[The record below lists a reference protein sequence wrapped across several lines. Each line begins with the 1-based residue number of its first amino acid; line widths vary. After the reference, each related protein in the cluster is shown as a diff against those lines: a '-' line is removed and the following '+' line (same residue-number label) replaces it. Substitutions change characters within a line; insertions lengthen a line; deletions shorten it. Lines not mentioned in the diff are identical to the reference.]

1 MALEAAAIK
10 WSGIGIEVPLEE
22 LNLPGEAPRWAPRL
36 PLRRPPPAL
45 TPRRVRKAAVGPP
58 FEPG

>member
-1 MALEAAAIK
+1 MALEAAAIG

-22 LNLPGEAPRWAPRL
+22 QYRRGSAPMGAASIA
-36 PLRRPPPAL
+36 PPPAL
-45 TPRRVRKAAVGPP
+45 TPRRVRKAALGPP

>member
-10 WSGIGIEVPLEE
+10 WSGIGIEAPLEE
-22 LNLPGEAPRWAPRL
+22 QYRRGSAPMGAAPIA
-36 PLRRPPPAL
+36 PPPAL